1 MIERETR
8 KRSRKIERAC
18 DRWRE
23 INRESERERRRE
35 RGCVTDE
42 GSLRESN
49 TFISSMRSN
58 ETKSQDIFRGK

>member
-1 MIERETR
+1 M
-8 KRSRKIERAC
+8 C

-23 INRESERERRRE
+23 INRQRERERWIERMRERRRE
-35 RGCVTDE
+35 RGWVTDE